1 MILRL
6 DLHVH
11 SDRSP
16 DGRSSLDALI
26 RAARAGGLDGFAL
39 ADHDLLSC
47 AGMAEDLLVVPAC
60 ECSTRDGHIL
70 ALCIDRLP
78 QVLQSSTGRLP
89 TAREAIDEIH
99 RLGGVAVWAH
109 PYERHDAIDEK
120 AAALADAIETANG
133 RAVFKRPQANAQAAA
148 LARRL
153 GKPQTGGSDA
163 HHHSEIGNVFTVL
176 DCKDKTLDSIKQ
188 ALLAGN
194 CTPIAVRDTPRYKKG
209 LSQLCKCRRNRIGPG
224 RLLKALA
231 YLVYCFWL
239 DLRFHIKKQ
248 GKR

>member
-1 MILRL
+1 MILHL

-16 DGRSSLDALI
+16 DGRSRLDSLI
-26 RAARAGGLDGFAL
+26 RAARARGLDGFAL

-47 AGMAEDLLVVPAC
+47 GGETEGLLILPAC

-78 QVLQSSTGRLP
+78 AVLQSCTGRLP

-109 PYERHDAIDEK
+109 PCERRDTIDEE
-120 AAALADAIETANG
+120 AAALADAIETNNA
-133 RAVFKRPQANAQAAA
+133 RAVFKRPQANAQACA

-163 HHHSEIGNVFTVL
+163 HHHSEVGNAFTAL
-176 DCKDKTLDSIKQ
+176 ECKDKNLDSIKQ

-194 CTPIAVRDTPRYKKG
+194 CAPIAVRDTPRRKKG
-209 LSQLCKCRRNRIGPG
+209 LSQLCKCRRSHPGPG
-224 RLLKALA
+224 RLCKALV
-231 YLVYCFWL
+231 YLLYCCWL
-239 DLRFHIKKQ
+239 DLRFSM
-248 GKR
+248 